1 MPRKASL
8 PELKVEHAVALPLA
22 ALVRTE
28 LLSCRRLREQSQ
40 GLAGGAQH
48 PLWLPR
54 LPERLRLPC
63 TAFCCVFVSSSQT
76 LVNSL
81 SHDPWQV

>member
-40 GLAGGAQH
+40 GLAGGAAASSVAPTPPRMSEA
-48 PLWLPR
+48 PLHSVL
-54 LPERLRLPC
+54 LCLRFLFSNPG
-63 TAFCCVFVSSSQT
+63 
-76 LVNSL
+76 
-81 SHDPWQV
+81 